1 LHCIYHDPE
10 RTIPLFH
17 PRTACSLQF
26 YAPEDDTRIRV
37 STFHTRRSNDV
48 HSWWLQ
54 RFDIVGSQLGITH
67 SCMQEAASSVQH
79 ARPHVFDRET
89 ARYHLAN
96 FRSVIPHHDVLDEEE
111 FIREVQPLVSPW
123 SWPPNTY
130 YREAHRGYTRHLTEP
145 LIEELVTH
153 GLLLANEIGIRWK
166 HLDQYVL
173 LKTEEPVL
181 DRATRPQFD
190 RAGARIFRRPKNMQ
204 AEATKQASTISESLA
219 TPLVGLDA
227 PPLDVGEKKVRL
239 CAKSTYILSKG
250 EEQMER
256 VEDVTDNEGKTAMML
271 KDERKVRKWKMSGI
285 CWDSDWL
292 LSSRDNAAGR
302 SCVTANI
309 FALIRSTCVLQS
321 RSIRITTSKLTT
333 SIKLKNL
340 RIIML
345 SSK

>member
-1 LHCIYHDPE
+1 MRFPSLEDCSDSVLHCIYHDPE

-130 YREAHRGYTRHLTEP
+130 YREAHRGYTGHLTEP

-166 HLDQYVL
+166 HLGQYVL

-181 DRATRPQFD
+181 DRATRPQFERID
-190 RAGARIFRRPKNMQ
+190 AHVLRRAKCMQAGAS
-204 AEATKQASTISESLA
+204 EDTDTIGESPA
-219 TPLVGLDA
+219 TPLVELNA

-239 CAKSTYILSKG
+239 CAKSTCILSG
-250 EEQMER
+250 AEEHRER
-256 VEDVTDNEGKTAMML
+256 VEDVQDNEGKTAT
-271 KDERKVRKWKMSGI
+271 RKRDMRKWKRRSRI
-285 CWDSDWL
+285 CWDSDC
-292 LSSRDNAAGR
+292 G
-302 SCVTANI
+302 
-309 FALIRSTCVLQS
+309 F
-321 RSIRITTSKLTT
+321 
-333 SIKLKNL
+333 
-340 RIIML
+340 
-345 SSK
+345 